1 MKQNQIIPLV
11 LGCNVEFEASPYSA
25 AGGDYTHLCYL
36 ANIGNTADRVEIAQ
50 ALILYGNDE
59 VRTSRAMDN
68 CFENGDG
75 DQVRAELEMRALTN
89 MKLARAM
96 RGVFA

>member
-11 LGCNVEFEASPYSA
+11 VGCNAEFEASPYSA
-25 AGGDYTHLCYL
+25 AGGDYMQLCYL
-36 ANIGNTADRVEIAQ
+36 ANSADTAGRVEIAQ
-50 ALILYGNDE
+50 AIILYGSVE
-59 VRTSRAMDN
+59 VRCSRAMDN

-75 DQVRAELEMRALTN
+75 DEVRKELEMRSLTN

>member
-1 MKQNQIIPLV
+1 MTPNQIRKLV
-11 LGCNVEFEASPYSA
+11 EAANQEFEASPYSPTVGPYA
-25 AGGDYTHLCYL
+25 DLCAL
-36 ANIGNTADRVEIAQ
+36 ANRTDTAGRVLIAKM
-50 ALILYGNDE
+50 LILYGNDE

-75 DQVRAELEMRALTN
+75 YEVRGALEIDALTD
-89 MKLARAM
+89 MQLARAM